1 MKRALVCGVILLVSS
16 LGTPSEAAAPKK
28 FEKECVKSLS
38 KSQRDRPRSEHESF
52 CRCVTAA
59 SERLGFTR
67 SEFAI
72 ERERIRR
79 DPDGV
84 ASGRI
89 RQINSMCLEDRSR
102 AAPIR
107 ARL

>member
-1 MKRALVCGVILLVSS
+1 MKRVSAAIACV
-16 LGTPSEAAAPKK
+16 LTLAMAAPLQAAAPQK

-38 KSQRDRPRSEHESF
+38 KSHKDRPRSEHESF

-59 SERLGFTR
+59 SERLGFSR
-67 SEFAI
+67 AEFAI
-72 ERERIRR
+72 ERERMRR

-89 RQINSMCLEDRSR
+89 RQINNKCLDDMSRST
-102 AAPIR
+102 PVR